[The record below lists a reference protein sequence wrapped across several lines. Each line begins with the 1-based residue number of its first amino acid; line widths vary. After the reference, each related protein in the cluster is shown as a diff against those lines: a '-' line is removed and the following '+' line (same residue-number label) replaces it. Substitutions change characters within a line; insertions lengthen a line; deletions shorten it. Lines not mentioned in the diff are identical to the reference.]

1 MNDTFLDKVRDMQE
15 ELTSIQQ
22 DIHAHP
28 EMAMEEV
35 RTQSLVAD
43 KLKEWSLTVTEGV
56 GRFRVVGTLKSLK
69 TGDIL
74 SIMKNIRNE
83 QSKLRTSRSWR
94 NKCR

>member
-35 RTQSLVAD
+35 RT
-43 KLKEWSLTVTEGV
+43 
-56 GRFRVVGTLKSLK
+56 
-69 TGDIL
+69 
-74 SIMKNIRNE
+74 
-83 QSKLRTSRSWR
+83 
-94 NKCR
+94 